1 MQFRAW
7 VVLIVSICVWNN
19 VSSMFLILIPV
30 PLLSSLSSSWN
41 NEAVRVIGNCITRVS
56 APCPSFHIQPAA
68 CRRAERLISC
78 PAPHVLVAVFL
89 PLPLAM
95 QVLLCSQKTLQLKNG
110 CGDCNLIRVKQFRQR
125 DGSKCRPEDVSA
137 ERK

>member
-30 PLLSSLSSSWN
+30 PLLSSLWN

-56 APCPSFHIQPAA
+56 APCPTFHIQLAA

-78 PAPHVLVAVFL
+78 PPPHVLVAAFL
-89 PLPLAM
+89 PLP
-95 QVLLCSQKTLQLKNG
+95 
-110 CGDCNLIRVKQFRQR
+110 
-125 DGSKCRPEDVSA
+125 
-137 ERK
+137 

>member
-7 VVLIVSICVWNN
+7 VGLFVSTCVWNN
-19 VSSMFLILIPV
+19 VSSMFLILIPI
-30 PLLSSLSSSWN
+30 PLLSSLSSSRN

-56 APCPSFHIQPAA
+56 APCPSFHIQPA
-68 CRRAERLISC
+68 CRRADHLISC
-78 PAPHVLVAVFL
+78 PPHVLVAVFL
-89 PLPLAM
+89 PLPSAM
-95 QVLLCSQKTLQLKNG
+95 KVLPCSQKTLKLKNG